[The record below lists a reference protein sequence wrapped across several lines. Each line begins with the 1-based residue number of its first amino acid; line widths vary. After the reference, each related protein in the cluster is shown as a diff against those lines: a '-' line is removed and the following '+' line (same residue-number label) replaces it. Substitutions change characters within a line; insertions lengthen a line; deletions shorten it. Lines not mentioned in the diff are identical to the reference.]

1 MTAAI
6 PYIFAAASAVSSFQQ
21 SDAQAT
27 KYRME
32 AQQAQLQGRQNAL
45 NYNLQAN
52 QIFERQQR
60 LAGTI
65 RARAVAG
72 GVDPLTGSAMT
83 VDQMNAVRAG
93 KEIEITKE
101 NADMALAGGLAQ
113 SQSLYSAAETTDR
126 MALFKAVGQAGSSYM
141 MFSRNRTPSGT
152 S

>member
-1 MTAAI
+1 MAAAI
-6 PYIFAAASAVSSFQQ
+6 PYVLAAASAVSSMQQ

-27 KYRME
+27 QYRMQ
-32 AQQAQLQGRQNAL
+32 AQQAELQGRQNAL

-52 QIFERQQR
+52 QIMERQQR

-101 NADMALAGGLAQ
+101 NADLARAGGLAQ
-113 SQSLYSAAETTDR
+113 SQSLYAAADTTES
-126 MALFKAVGQAGSSYM
+126 MAFLKSIGQAGMSYM
-141 MFSRNRTPSGT
+141 TFSKNRTPSGT
-152 S
+152 